1 MKQRRSFRIR
11 IALLLSGLAGLGMMV
26 AVVCVL
32 ALAVRLPWLVF
43 ESPLRPFADVPAA
56 LLVLVMLLGVGLTWA
71 CQALVRRRLVGSS
84 SMRGR
89 MPSSRRCTMVF
100 RLSVSG

>member
-71 CQALVRRRLVGSS
+71 CQALVRRRLGIV
-84 SMRGR
+84 SMRDALIGPR
-89 MPSSRRCTMVF
+89 PEVRKEQD
-100 RLSVSG
+100 